1 VSAGLPADAELVE
14 LVDSLRDEIDVLEA
28 QLAALEAGEH
38 GEALKAEIR
47 KRFGIDRRLQQ
58 SMEQVKAME
67 ATIRRHEKWQDKVRA
82 LVGARNR
89 ADVLDRIM
97 ALQARP

>member
-1 VSAGLPADAELVE
+1 VSAGLPMDAELVE

-67 ATIRRHEKWQDKVRA
+67 ATIRRHEKWHEKVAA
-82 LVGARNR
+82 LVGTRNR
-89 ADVLDRIM
+89 NAILEIIQDLR
-97 ALQARP
+97 ARP